1 MMTNPQPALDVLPP
15 SLKDQDGPV
24 FREPWEAT
32 AFALTVKLHETGLF
46 AWSEWADA
54 LSGKITEA
62 QANGDPD
69 LGDTYYQHWL
79 AALEALVLRKTDLT
93 VAQLLSRKHAWE
105 RAAERAPYGEP
116 ILLPED
122 ELA

>member
-1 MMTNPQPALDVLPP
+1 MTNPQLAVDALPP

-46 AWSEWADA
+46 AWSEWAET

-62 QANGDPD
+62 QASGDPD
-69 LGDTYYQHWL
+69 LGDTYYHHWL
-79 AALEALVLRKTDLT
+79 AALETLVLRKTDLT
-93 VAQLLSRKHAWE
+93 LDQLLKRKTAWE
-105 RAAERAPYGEP
+105 RAAERAPHGEP

-122 ELA
+122 EIA

>member
-1 MMTNPQPALDVLPP
+1 MSNPQPALDVLPAN
-15 SLKDQDGPV
+15 LKDRDGPV
-24 FREPWEAT
+24 FREPWEAS

-46 AWSEWADA
+46 AWSEWAET

-62 QANGDPD
+62 QADGDPD

-79 AALEALVLRKTDLT
+79 AALETLMLRKTDLT
-93 VAQLLSRKHAWE
+93 VEQLLSRKTAWE
-105 RAAERAPYGEP
+105 RAAERAPHGEP

-122 ELA
+122 EIA